1 MVPNHTKIKLNI
13 KTDAF
18 CCFLNDEYYFVMI
31 VEWWNQLWL
40 AEFISIKP
48 IPSTTVYSPP
58 RQLGYSGTREDFG
71 SLISCKNWICV
82 AVQTLK
88 SEHVKSWLLGAII
101 VGYIAGLDIPLSCTN
116 KWVVYLYTA

>member
-1 MVPNHTKIKLNI
+1 MLFVVFWMMKTILWWLLNSE
-13 KTDAF
+13 TNFD
-18 CCFLNDEYYFVMI
+18 
-31 VEWWNQLWL
+31 WQ
-40 AEFISIKP
+40 EFISIKP
-48 IPSTTVYSPP
+48 VPSTTVYSPP

-116 KWVVYLYTA
+116 GWVVYLYTALNYAISHTRTC